1 MDDRLVTGAA
11 GVLDPGEW
19 HHEEVVVVLVQDVAV
34 DDETGRHVLAS
45 ADPFALVH
53 REKARVMSLLTHHH
67 RHLGQ
72 IVLLQLE
79 RLLQRPSHR
88 KHLLVH
94 HLKWTKSFMG
104 YLLIGHE
111 DAGRTGHV
119 YIVLIL

>member
-11 GVLDPGEW
+11 GVLDPGVR
-19 HHEEVVVVLVQDVAV
+19 HHEQVVVVLVQDVAV

-53 REKARVMSLLTHHH
+53 GEEARVMRLLTHHH

-79 RLLQRPSHR
+79 RLLQRPSPVVR
-88 KHLLVH
+88 NRASCL
-94 HLKWTKSFMG
+94 
-104 YLLIGHE
+104 
-111 DAGRTGHV
+111 
-119 YIVLIL
+119 